1 MMIIIYLQESQ
12 YSEVR
17 RLRRPFDGIDPH
29 TQEVSRHSP
38 KPSNHLHGSHEDHNR
53 HYDLVN
59 GQNTNGK
66 SLKSPKQPS
75 NLYSPRNSPIS
86 SNMKERNGK
95 SSRSPRQ
102 SSNYYSPRN
111 SITTSQIKDQNIR
124 CPRFPRELSNAY
136 PTRNN
141 FALSPTRETNVKTPR
156 TPRQSSNDYSPR
168 NSVVVTSNTKYTN
181 HSPRPTARHSLPNE
195 NEYIQQYSVTKQGA
209 YRPRSAAQRKNS
221 DISDSGKDIQPVPAK
236 RNSCAYKD
244 TSSPTT
250 LSLRNFP
257 MPPQLD
263 QKSPIKEIRSTDSV
277 HAVNLDQ
284 EDCFFDRVMAYERS
298 KEKKNSL
305 ENGSNGNIRHAKNI
319 IPPRPKSQEPITSG
333 HSLNP
338 QTSVKNSYQTPH
350 DEPITPSSQIGR
362 NVKSPNKLG
371 DNDFINRLHNI
382 DKIIIPSKN
391 ASNDE
396 KLSPSGFSL
405 RSSVNTDQKSNG
417 RKSKSPSGFLDYSN
431 GRQEENY
438 NKISSFYEEE
448 SPIIQNN
455 LFSTSISPITFKQ
468 TEKANYS
475 SDEDRR
481 VNRPLVSPRRLSPSA
496 RTSANVFKNPVPN
509 SDKRI
514 VVIDMG
520 HYYMRIGILRDQPI
534 GPDFCIPNSIALT
547 SKGLLFGDDVLQI
560 ADPEANE
567 DLGTT
572 SVISPLR
579 QSQIVK
585 PILVNGVP
593 IQKLFFQNIFKRLNI
608 TEKGYKLLLCL
619 PTRASALRPYFL
631 DYFLGPTSKTDQQ
644 GLDCFEAVAT
654 ISAFRA
660 ALQTAKISTCLII
673 SLNAD
678 LEIIPIAEGTLLEHG
693 RSTTALY
700 GEMALRYFLEE
711 LVNAGV
717 DLTEKEIDCYGPYI
731 YQKAAFI
738 ENQRFTCED
747 VVIDLAQYAPY
758 PLDKQIKVSAELR
771 RKASD
776 ALLRAENAIG
786 HDGELPPFSQLLR
799 AAIQSCDLDLRSS
812 ICSNVIIIGEFAE
825 LEGFQ
830 ERVQDEI
837 RLIIT
842 GSRANVQVAPIPA
855 ECVYE
860 GACLLTAL
868 LQGPYAPKC
877 PWFCFL
883 DDHDWYNL
891 SQDAHSTGGITDTR
905 LLSRLNRNCVWP

>member
-1 MMIIIYLQESQ
+1 MERALDLQ
-12 YSEVR
+12 
-17 RLRRPFDGIDPH
+17 
-29 TQEVSRHSP
+29 
-38 KPSNHLHGSHEDHNR
+38 GSH
-53 HYDLVN
+53 
-59 GQNTNGK
+59 Q
-66 SLKSPKQPS
+66 
-75 NLYSPRNSPIS
+75 I
-86 SNMKERNGK
+86 
-95 SSRSPRQ
+95 
-102 SSNYYSPRN
+102 
-111 SITTSQIKDQNIR
+111 IT
-124 CPRFPRELSNAY
+124 L
-136 PTRNN
+136 
-141 FALSPTRETNVKTPR
+141 L
-156 TPRQSSNDYSPR
+156 
-168 NSVVVTSNTKYTN
+168 N

-438 NKISSFYEEE
+438 NKISSFYEE
-448 SPIIQNN
+448 
-455 LFSTSISPITFKQ
+455 
-468 TEKANYS
+468 S

-608 TEKGYKLLLCL
+608 TEKGY
-619 PTRASALRPYFL
+619 
-631 DYFLGPTSKTDQQ
+631 KTDQQ